1 MRSLARILLPVDFSE
16 RSLGAARY
24 ARLLAEHFH
33 SELTLLHV
41 LAPPAYEFGALE
53 ISGSMLSELYVC
65 RTVQVES
72 ELKTALADEL
82 AGLEVRRV
90 VLEGDPARKIVEF
103 AHNEQMGLIVMPTHG
118 YGQFRRFILG
128 SITAKVLHDA
138 DCPVWTGVHLEEAA
152 PATALALRH
161 IACAIDLGPQSL
173 NALEWATGIGR
184 EFGAKLSILHVATCA
199 QAPGQAGAGWRSEME
214 AKIRQEI
221 TLLQERAGAVDAE
234 VVVRP
239 GDPPKVVCAETQRL
253 QADMLVIG
261 RGSAGGRFGRLR
273 ANAYAIIRQSPCPVV
288 SV

>member
-1 MRSLARILLPVDFSE
+1 MRSLVRILLPVDFSE

-24 ARLLAEHFH
+24 ARVLATHFQ

-53 ISGSMLSELYVC
+53 IGGSMLNELYVC
-65 RTVQVES
+65 RNAQVES
-72 ELKTALADEL
+72 ELKTFLADEL
-82 AGLEVRRV
+82 AGMNVRRV
-90 VLEGDPARKIVEF
+90 VLEGDPARKIVEY

-138 DCPVWTGVHLEEAA
+138 DCPVWTGVHLEQA
-152 PATALALRH
+152 PPSGVVALRH
-161 IACAIDLGPQSL
+161 VACALDLGPQSL
-173 NALEWATGIGR
+173 NALKWAAGIR
-184 EFGAKLSILHVATCA
+184 KEFGAKLTILHVATCA
-199 QAPGQAGAGWRSEME
+199 QAPGQELETNIREAVTSLQRQSGAE
-214 AKIRQEI
+214 
-221 TLLQERAGAVDAE
+221 DAE

-239 GDPPKVVCAETQRL
+239 GDPPKVVCAETERL
-253 QADMLVIG
+253 QADLLVIG